1 MSCVWPVCIR
11 KQLIRHCLRIGK
23 GLLLGQKIR
32 TGTIQGERQRGK
44 QVFLKRILSFLL
56 FLVWGVVFNSIC
68 AAAPLMVEKNLF
80 ATDRKPPSAESADT
94 SPKTAK
100 PGMAIGNIQLDGVI
114 IQSNTKRA
122 VLRMKSR
129 PADAAG
135 KKGQPVSPFVTVREG
150 QVVSDYR
157 VSKIESKSISL
168 EKDGQTFIIGL
179 FAENKVVTPPSAPP
193 PAPAPVQPP
202 PAAPGVAPQE
212 AEANQP
218 AGVPPQP
225 GYNPANP
232 SQSLPG
238 QAAPS
243 PNPNVA
249 GSPASRRHA
258 PQNVYAPIPEP
269 VMNQDPNQAAE
280 TIEEE
285 E

>member
-1 MSCVWPVCIR
+1 VCIR
-11 KQLIRHCLRIGK
+11 KRLIKHCLRIEK
-23 GLLLGQKIR
+23 GLVLGQKIR
-32 TGTIQGERQRGK
+32 TGTVHGERQRGK

-56 FLVWGVVFNSIC
+56 FVVWGAVFNAIC

-80 ATDRKPPSAESADT
+80 ATGRKPPSAESADT

-135 KKGQPVSPFVTVREG
+135 KKGQAVSPFVTVREG

-168 EKDGQTFIIGL
+168 EKDGQTFTINL

-193 PAPAPVQPP
+193 PAAAPVQPP
-202 PAAPGVAPQE
+202 PTAPGISPQE

-225 GYNPANP
+225 GYNPPNP

-249 GSPASRRHA
+249 GFPASRRHA
-258 PQNVYAPIPEP
+258 QQNVYAPTPEP